1 VTDDV
6 PRGSADIES
15 VLRRGSV
22 SLEGRLVEAS
32 NATFYG
38 SACLDG
44 TTVECVYKPIRGER
58 PLWDFPYGTL
68 ADREVAAYVVSEIA
82 GWHVVPP
89 TVRGDGPFGPGMVQA
104 WVTDDAD
111 DFVDVLPAGAIPD
124 GWLHVLDAVDLH
136 EQPVVLVHRDD
147 PRLRSMAV
155 FDAVVNNADRKG
167 GHVLSADGRVL
178 GCDHGL
184 TFHVDRKLRTI
195 LWGWAGQL
203 LADDDIAALERLL
216 AALQESPTL
225 SRLGELISD
234 EEIDR
239 LGVRVDRLLRTR
251 RHPAPPRDGRA
262 IPWPAF

>member
-1 VTDDV
+1 VTSDRSLGPADV
-6 PRGSADIES
+6 ES
-15 VLRRGSV
+15 VLRHGSV

-32 NATFYG
+32 NATFFG
-38 SACLDG
+38 AACLDG
-44 TTVECVYKPIRGER
+44 ETVECVYKPIRGER

-68 ADREVAAYVVSEIA
+68 ADREVAAYLVSELA

-89 TVRGDGPFGPGMVQA
+89 TVIGDGPFGSGMMQA

-111 DFVDVLPAGAIPD
+111 DLVDVLPSGSLPV
-124 GWLHVLDAVDLH
+124 GWLHVLDAVDMH

-147 PRLRSMAV
+147 PQLRAMAV

-184 TFHVDRKLRTI
+184 TFHVEPKLRTV
-195 LWGWAGQL
+195 LWGWAGEL
-203 LADDDIAALERLL
+203 LADDDVTALERLL
-216 AALQESPTL
+216 GSLQDPVDAGL
-225 SRLGELISD
+225 DQHIGDDEL
-234 EEIDR
+234 DR
-239 LGVRVDRLLRTR
+239 LGARVERLLRTR
-251 RHPAPPRDGRA
+251 RHPRPPRDGRA

>member
-1 VTDDV
+1 MTSPEPLPPTDV
-6 PRGSADIES
+6 ES
-15 VLRRGSV
+15 VLRHGSIT
-22 SLEGRLVEAS
+22 LEGRLVEAS

-68 ADREVAAYVVSEIA
+68 ADREIAAYLVSELA

-89 TVRGDGPFGPGMVQA
+89 TVMGEGPLGTGMVQA
-104 WVTDDAD
+104 WITDDAEE
-111 DFVDVLPAGAIPD
+111 FVDVLPSGEVPP

-136 EQPVVLVHRDD
+136 EQPVILVHRDD

-155 FDAVVNNADRKG
+155 FDTVANNADRKG
-167 GHVLSADGRVL
+167 GHVLSTEGRLL

-184 TFHVDRKLRTI
+184 TFHVERKLRTV
-195 LWGWAGQL
+195 LWGWAGQVM
-203 LADDDIAALERLL
+203 ADEDIAALERLTT
-216 AALQESPTL
+216 TL
-225 SRLGELISD
+225 HDPDTLTRLGEHLSED
-234 EEIDR
+234 EIDR
-239 LGVRVDRLLRTR
+239 LGVRVERLLRSR
-251 RHPAPPRDGRA
+251 RHPRPPRDGRA

>member
-1 VTDDV
+1 VTNDGIL
-6 PRGSADIES
+6 GSADIES
-15 VLRRGSV
+15 VLRHGTV

-32 NATFYG
+32 NATFFG
-38 SACLDG
+38 AVCLDG
-44 TTVECVYKPIRGER
+44 TTIECVYKPIRGER

-68 ADREVAAYVVSEIA
+68 ADREIAAYVVSEIA

-104 WVTDDAD
+104 WVDDDAD
-111 DFVDVLPAGAIPD
+111 DLVDVLPSGTIPD

-136 EQPVVLVHRDD
+136 EEPVVLVHRDD

-167 GHVLSADGRVL
+167 GHVLSSEGRVL

-184 TFHVDRKLRTI
+184 TFHVDRKLRTV
-195 LWGWAGQL
+195 LWGWAGEPL
-203 LADDDIAALERLL
+203 PDADIVALERLL
-216 AALQESPTL
+216 TALQESPTEP
-225 SRLGELISD
+225 RLGELISV

-239 LGVRVDRLLRTR
+239 LGARVDRLLRTR